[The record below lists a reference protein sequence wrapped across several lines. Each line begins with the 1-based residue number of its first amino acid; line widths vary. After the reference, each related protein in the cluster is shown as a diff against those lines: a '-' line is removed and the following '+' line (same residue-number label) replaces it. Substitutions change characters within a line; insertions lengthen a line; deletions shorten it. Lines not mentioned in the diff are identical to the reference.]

1 MINLQQV
8 SKSFGNIKA
17 IDNLSL
23 EIKDGEIV
31 GLLGPNGAGKTTTM
45 RVMTGYLTADTG
57 RVMVNGIDVFT
68 NPMAALKQIGYMPEN
83 NPLYKEML
91 VAEILNYT
99 AALRNLTGPALKEA
113 LNFVVDAV
121 NISQVYNRPVG
132 ELSKGFRQRVGI
144 AAALL
149 HKPTIL
155 ILDEPS
161 EGLDPNQRGEIRT
174 LIKRLAHNHTIV
186 ISTHVMAE
194 VEAVCSRLL
203 IINRGKLVA
212 DGSPTKL
219 TKLAG
224 GGNKLI
230 VDLEGVGVATTLKK
244 LFEKRIKIIK
254 SDNKRVKAQ
263 ILNENPEPVQLKLSR
278 EIARNKWVVWELAH
292 EKQLLENV
300 FRELTQ

>member
-1 MINLQQV
+1 MINLAHV
-8 SKSFGNIKA
+8 SKAFAKVKA
-17 IDNLSL
+17 IDDLSVT
-23 EIKDGEIV
+23 IHDGEIV

-45 RVMTGYLTADTG
+45 RMLTGYLAADSG
-57 RVMVNGIDVFT
+57 QIVINDIDVAK
-68 NPMAALKQIGYMPEN
+68 NPVAALEQIGYMPEN

-91 VAEILNYT
+91 VGEILNYT
-99 AALRNLTGPALKEA
+99 AALRNLTGLVLKDALD
-113 LNFVVDAV
+113 FVVDAV
-121 NISQVYNRPVG
+121 DISTVYNRPVG

-149 HKPTIL
+149 HKPAIL

-161 EGLDPNQRGEIRT
+161 EGLDPNQRTEIRT
-174 LIKRLAHNHTIV
+174 LIKKLSKNHTIV

-212 DGSPTKL
+212 DGTPNKL
-219 TKLAG
+219 TKMAG
-224 GGNKLI
+224 GEDRIL
-230 VDLEGVGVATTLKK
+230 VDVEGIGVAVTLKRVFGK
-244 LFEKRIKIIK
+244 TLEIVKA
-254 SDNKRVKAQ
+254 DNRRVKARM
-263 ILNENPEPVQLKLSR
+263 PEGSQPKLSV
-278 EIARNKWVVWELAH
+278 EIAKNKWVVWELTH